1 MCYDDNTTPNVS
13 TCFPN
18 GAILESAVY
27 DEKENN
33 LTVYVRLIKSIKS
46 IKVNYIITRDGNT
59 ESIENGTV

>member
-1 MCYDDNTTPNVS
+1 MYYDDNTTHNVS

-27 DEKENN
+27 DEKENT
-33 LTVYVRLIKSIKS
+33 LTAYVRLIKSIKS
-46 IKVNYIITRDGNT
+46 IKVNYVITRDGIT

>member
-1 MCYDDNTTPNVS
+1 MCYDDDTTPNAS

-27 DEKENN
+27 DEKENT
-33 LTVYVRLIKSIKS
+33 LTAYVRLITSIES
-46 IKVNYIITRDGNT
+46 IKVNYVITRDGNT

>member
-1 MCYDDNTTPNVS
+1 MCYDDDTTPNAS

-27 DEKENN
+27 DEKENT
-33 LTVYVRLIKSIKS
+33 LTAYVRLITSIKS
-46 IKVNYIITRDGNT
+46 IKVNYVIARDGNT

>member
-13 TCFPN
+13 MCFPN

-27 DEKENN
+27 DEKENT
-33 LTVYVRLIKSIKS
+33 LTVYVRLIKS

>member
-1 MCYDDNTTPNVS
+1 MYYDDNTTHNVS

-27 DEKENN
+27 DEKEN
-33 LTVYVRLIKSIKS
+33 TITAYVRLIKSIKS
-46 IKVNYIITRDGNT
+46 IKVNYVITRDGIT

>member
-1 MCYDDNTTPNVS
+1 MCYDDDTTPNAS

-27 DEKENN
+27 DEKENT
-33 LTVYVRLIKSIKS
+33 LTAYVRLITSIKS
-46 IKVNYIITRDGNT
+46 IKVNYIITRDGIT